1 MASPNPEPPA
11 LVIPYDTRTELA
23 FPHALFTSVFQDAL
37 KEGPNIAQKA
47 VKAIEKMQAGNPGIL
62 DSDVSKFLDDAK
74 DLQQFQGSDTRTIA
88 VLGDSGEGKKFLT
101 NLCFSTLTPTLR
113 FRKE

>member
-1 MASPNPEPPA
+1 
-11 LVIPYDTRTELA
+11 
-23 FPHALFTSVFQDAL
+23 VFQDAL

-101 NLCFSTLTPTLR
+101 NPCFSTLTPILP